1 MGFVDRLARTSD
13 RFADKYPFDVAAV
26 RWQSTER
33 QTLRFGALAKLCYW
47 QGESVLDAG
56 CGFGDFFHY
65 CRFHDLDINYL
76 GIDVSQQMITQAKTA
91 YPGGRFIVGNF
102 MTATLP
108 FQPDYVVCS
117 GGLNVLSH
125 NHDQFIEAAITRFW
139 QLATKGVAF
148 NLLEKP
154 KKKRGVKDLYYADRD
169 TITTFCRT
177 LTNQIEIRDTYLH
190 GEDFSV
196 LLKKPDSL

>member
-1 MGFVDRLARTSD
+1 
-13 RFADKYPFDVAAV
+13 
-26 RWQSTER
+26 
-33 QTLRFGALAKLCYW
+33 
-47 QGESVLDAG
+47 
-56 CGFGDFFHY
+56 
-65 CRFHDLDINYL
+65 
-76 GIDVSQQMITQAKTA
+76 
-91 YPGGRFIVGNF
+91 

-108 FQPDYVVCS
+108 LQPDYVICS

-177 LTNQIEIRDTYLH
+177 LTNQVEIIDNYLP

-196 LLKKPDSL
+196 LLKKSDFL